1 MTGLQF
7 KNMSDK
13 HKLTHEEIEKRVLR
27 LSFLGS
33 CILSGSEVVM
43 ALILHSYTV
52 MMDGIFDSAEL
63 VMMGPFLVLVP
74 LLYKPVSER
83 HPYGFSQVES
93 FFLIIKYSILLML
106 MLLMIN
112 TNIHVI
118 MSGGNKVNPS
128 FIAFYEMV
136 LGAASVFMYI
146 ILAHISRKYES
157 PTVHAEL
164 YLWKTDIVGS
174 CGIAV
179 AFLAQFLL
187 GDTVLASFAP
197 YMDSAVAILM
207 SVLLLRE
214 PVSEIIRG
222 FKQMLLFSPPEEV
235 MERVHE
241 VVNKNLEGLPYS
253 ATFIDVIQTGRKTW
267 IEVYL
272 RENLDTSLID
282 VRHWTKMREYV
293 IEDLKDDFD
302 QIYVE
307 FIPDLSEE

>member
-1 MTGLQF
+1 MNTG
-7 KNMSDK
+7 K
-13 HKLTHEEIEKRVLR
+13 KLTKEEIEKKVLR
-27 LSFLGS
+27 LSFIGS
-33 CILSGSEVVM
+33 CLLSGSEIIM
-43 ALILHSYTV
+43 ALILRSYAV

-74 LLYKPVSER
+74 LLYKPVNER
-83 HPYGFSQVES
+83 HPYGYSQVES
-93 FFLIIKYSILLML
+93 FFLIIKYSVLLTL
-106 MLLMIN
+106 MLLLIN
-112 TNIHVI
+112 TNVHVI
-118 MSGGNKVNPS
+118 MSGGNRVNPS
-128 FIAFYEMV
+128 MIAVYEML
-136 LGAASVFMYI
+136 LGAASVFMYLM
-146 ILAHISRKYES
+146 LAHISRKYES

-174 CGIAV
+174 CSIAV
-179 AFLAQFLL
+179 AFLAQYVL
-187 GDTVLASFAP
+187 GDTVLAAFAP
-197 YMDSAVAILM
+197 YMDSAVAIVM

-214 PVSEIIRG
+214 PVSEIVRG
-222 FKQMLLFSPPEEV
+222 FKQMLLFSPPEDV
-235 MERVHE
+235 MRRVHE
-241 VVNKNLEGLPYS
+241 VVNKNLEGLPYR

-272 RENLDTSLID
+272 KENLDTSLID

>member
-1 MTGLQF
+1 MNTGKKF
-7 KNMSDK
+7 TK
-13 HKLTHEEIEKRVLR
+13 EEIEKKVLR
-27 LSFLGS
+27 LSFIGS
-33 CILSGSEVVM
+33 CLLSGSEIIM
-43 ALILHSYTV
+43 ALILRSYAV

-74 LLYKPVSER
+74 LLYKPVNER
-83 HPYGFSQVES
+83 HPYGYSQVES
-93 FFLIIKYSILLML
+93 FFLIIKYSVLLTL
-106 MLLMIN
+106 MLLLIN
-112 TNIHVI
+112 TNVHII
-118 MSGGNKVNPS
+118 MSGGNRVNPS
-128 FIAFYEMV
+128 MIAVYEML
-136 LGAASVFMYI
+136 LGAASVFMYLM
-146 ILAHISRKYES
+146 LAHISRKYES

-179 AFLAQFLL
+179 AFLAQYVL
-187 GDTVLASFAP
+187 GDTVLAAFAP
-197 YMDSAVAILM
+197 YMDSAVAIVM

-214 PVSEIIRG
+214 PISEIVRG
-222 FKQMLLFSPPEEV
+222 FKQMLLFSPPEDV
-235 MERVHE
+235 MRRVHE
-241 VVNKNLEGLPYS
+241 VVNKNLEGLPYR

-272 RENLDTSLID
+272 KENLDTSLID

>member
-1 MTGLQF
+1 MNTG
-7 KNMSDK
+7 K
-13 HKLTHEEIEKRVLR
+13 KLTKEEIEKKVLR
-27 LSFLGS
+27 LYFMGS
-33 CILSGSEVVM
+33 CLLSGSEMIM
-43 ALILHSYTV
+43 AFILRSYAV

-74 LLYKPVSER
+74 LLYKPVNER
-83 HPYGFSQVES
+83 HPYGYSQVES
-93 FFLIIKYSILLML
+93 FFLIIKYSVLLTL
-106 MLLMIN
+106 MLLLIN
-112 TNIHVI
+112 TNVHVI
-118 MSGGNKVNPS
+118 MSGGNRVNPS
-128 FIAFYEMV
+128 MIAVYEML
-136 LGAASVFMYI
+136 LGAASVFMYFM
-146 ILAHISRKYES
+146 LAHISRKYES

-179 AFLAQFLL
+179 AFLAQYVL
-187 GDTVLASFAP
+187 GDTVLAAFAP
-197 YMDSAVAILM
+197 YMDSAVAIVM

-214 PVSEIIRG
+214 PVSEIVRG
-222 FKQMLLFSPPEEV
+222 FKQMLLFSPPEDV
-235 MERVHE
+235 MRRVHE
-241 VVNKNLEGLPYS
+241 VVNKNLEGLPYR

-272 RENLDTSLID
+272 KENLDTSLID

>member
-1 MTGLQF
+1 MNTGKKF
-7 KNMSDK
+7 TK
-13 HKLTHEEIEKRVLR
+13 EEIEEKVLR
-27 LSFLGS
+27 LSFIGS
-33 CILSGSEVVM
+33 CLLSGSEIIM
-43 ALILHSYTV
+43 ALILRSYAV

-74 LLYKPVSER
+74 LLYKPVNER
-83 HPYGFSQVES
+83 HPYGYSQVES
-93 FFLIIKYSILLML
+93 FFLIIKYSVLLTL
-106 MLLMIN
+106 MLLLIN
-112 TNIHVI
+112 TNVHVI
-118 MSGGNKVNPS
+118 MSGGNRVNPS
-128 FIAFYEMV
+128 MIAVYEML
-136 LGAASVFMYI
+136 LGAASVFMYFM
-146 ILAHISRKYES
+146 LAHISRKYES

-179 AFLAQFLL
+179 AFLAQYVL
-187 GDTVLASFAP
+187 GDTVLAAFAP
-197 YMDSAVAILM
+197 YMDSAVAIVM

-214 PVSEIIRG
+214 PVSEIVRG
-222 FKQMLLFSPPEEV
+222 FKQMLLFSPPEDV
-235 MERVHE
+235 MRRVHE
-241 VVNKNLEGLPYS
+241 VVNKNLEGLPYR

-272 RENLDTSLID
+272 KENLDTSLID

>member
-1 MTGLQF
+1 MNTG
-7 KNMSDK
+7 K
-13 HKLTHEEIEKRVLR
+13 KLTKEEIEKKVLR
-27 LSFLGS
+27 LSFIGS
-33 CILSGSEVVM
+33 CLLSGSEIIM
-43 ALILHSYTV
+43 AFILRSYAV

-74 LLYKPVSER
+74 LLYKPVNER
-83 HPYGFSQVES
+83 HPYGYSQVES
-93 FFLIIKYSILLML
+93 FFLIIKYSVLLTL
-106 MLLMIN
+106 MLLLIN
-112 TNIHVI
+112 TNVHVI
-118 MSGGNKVNPS
+118 MSGGNRVNPS
-128 FIAFYEMV
+128 MIAVYEML
-136 LGAASVFMYI
+136 LGAASVFMYFM
-146 ILAHISRKYES
+146 LAHISRKYES

-179 AFLAQFLL
+179 AFLAQYVL
-187 GDTVLASFAP
+187 GDTVLAAFAP
-197 YMDSAVAILM
+197 YMDSAVAIVM

-214 PVSEIIRG
+214 PVSEIVQG
-222 FKQMLLFSPPEEV
+222 FKQMLLFSPPEDV
-235 MERVHE
+235 MRRVHE
-241 VVNKNLEGLPYS
+241 VVNKNLEGLPYR

-272 RENLDTSLID
+272 KENLDTSLID

>member
-1 MTGLQF
+1 MNTG
-7 KNMSDK
+7 K
-13 HKLTHEEIEKRVLR
+13 KLTKEEIEKKVLR
-27 LSFLGS
+27 LSFIGS
-33 CILSGSEVVM
+33 CLLSGSEIIM
-43 ALILHSYTV
+43 ALILRSYAV

-74 LLYKPVSER
+74 LLYKPVNER
-83 HPYGFSQVES
+83 HPYGYSQVES
-93 FFLIIKYSILLML
+93 FFLIIKYSVLLTL
-106 MLLMIN
+106 MLLLIN
-112 TNIHVI
+112 TNVHVI
-118 MSGGNKVNPS
+118 MSGGNRVNPS
-128 FIAFYEMV
+128 MIAVYEML
-136 LGAASVFMYI
+136 LGAASVFMYFM
-146 ILAHISRKYES
+146 LAHISRKYES

-179 AFLAQFLL
+179 AFLAQYVL
-187 GDTVLASFAP
+187 GDTVLAAFAP
-197 YMDSAVAILM
+197 YMDSTVAIVM

-214 PVSEIIRG
+214 PVSEIVRG
-222 FKQMLLFSPPEEV
+222 FKQMLLFSPPEDV
-235 MERVHE
+235 MRRVHE
-241 VVNKNLEGLPYS
+241 VVNKNLEGLPYR

-272 RENLDTSLID
+272 KENLDTSLID

>member
-1 MTGLQF
+1 MNTGKKF
-7 KNMSDK
+7 TK
-13 HKLTHEEIEKRVLR
+13 EEIEKKVLR
-27 LSFLGS
+27 LSFIGS
-33 CILSGSEVVM
+33 CLLSGSEIIM
-43 ALILHSYTV
+43 ALILRSYAV

-63 VMMGPFLVLVP
+63 DMMGPFLVLVP
-74 LLYKPVSER
+74 LLYKPVNER
-83 HPYGFSQVES
+83 HPYGYSQVES
-93 FFLIIKYSILLML
+93 FFLIIKYSVLLTL
-106 MLLMIN
+106 MLLLIN
-112 TNIHVI
+112 TNVHVI
-118 MSGGNKVNPS
+118 MSGGNRVNPS
-128 FIAFYEMV
+128 MIAVYEML
-136 LGAASVFMYI
+136 LGAASVFMYFM
-146 ILAHISRKYES
+146 LAHISRKYES

-179 AFLAQFLL
+179 AFLAQYVL
-187 GDTVLASFAP
+187 GDTVLAAFAP
-197 YMDSAVAILM
+197 YMDSAVAIVM

-214 PVSEIIRG
+214 PVSEIVRG
-222 FKQMLLFSPPEEV
+222 FKQMLLFSPPEDV
-235 MERVHE
+235 MRRVHE
-241 VVNKNLEGLPYS
+241 VVNKNLEGLPYR

-272 RENLDTSLID
+272 KENLDTSLID

>member
-1 MTGLQF
+1 MNTGKKF
-7 KNMSDK
+7 TK
-13 HKLTHEEIEKRVLR
+13 EEIEKKVLR
-27 LSFLGS
+27 LSFIGS
-33 CILSGSEVVM
+33 CLLSGSEIIM
-43 ALILHSYTV
+43 ALILRSYAV

-74 LLYKPVSER
+74 LLYKPVNER
-83 HPYGFSQVES
+83 HPYGYSQVES
-93 FFLIIKYSILLML
+93 FFLIIKYSVLLTL
-106 MLLMIN
+106 MLLLIN
-112 TNIHVI
+112 TNVHVI
-118 MSGGNKVNPS
+118 MSGGNRVNPS
-128 FIAFYEMV
+128 MIAVYEML
-136 LGAASVFMYI
+136 LGAASVFMYFM
-146 ILAHISRKYES
+146 LAHISRKYES

-179 AFLAQFLL
+179 AFL
-187 GDTVLASFAP
+187 
-197 YMDSAVAILM
+197 MDSAVAIVM

-214 PVSEIIRG
+214 PVSEIVRG
-222 FKQMLLFSPPEEV
+222 FKQMLLFSPPEDV
-235 MERVHE
+235 MRRVHE
-241 VVNKNLEGLPYS
+241 VVNKNLEGLPYR

-272 RENLDTSLID
+272 KENLDTSLID

>member
-1 MTGLQF
+1 MNTGKKF
-7 KNMSDK
+7 TK
-13 HKLTHEEIEKRVLR
+13 EEIETKVLR
-27 LSFLGS
+27 LSFIGS
-33 CILSGSEVVM
+33 CLLSGSEIIM
-43 ALILHSYTV
+43 ALILRSYAV

-74 LLYKPVSER
+74 LLYKPVNER
-83 HPYGFSQVES
+83 HPYGYSQVES
-93 FFLIIKYSILLML
+93 FFLIIKYSVLLTL
-106 MLLMIN
+106 MLLLIN
-112 TNIHVI
+112 TNVHVI
-118 MSGGNKVNPS
+118 MSGGNRVNPS
-128 FIAFYEMV
+128 MIAVYEML
-136 LGAASVFMYI
+136 LGAASVFMYFM
-146 ILAHISRKYES
+146 LAHISRKYES

-179 AFLAQFLL
+179 AFLAQHVL
-187 GDTVLASFAP
+187 GDTVLAAFAP
-197 YMDSAVAILM
+197 YMDSAVAIVM

-214 PVSEIIRG
+214 PISEIVRG
-222 FKQMLLFSPPEEV
+222 FKQMLLFSPPEDV
-235 MERVHE
+235 MRRVHE
-241 VVNKNLEGLPYS
+241 VVNKNLEGLPYR

-272 RENLDTSLID
+272 KENLDTSLID

>member
-1 MTGLQF
+1 MNTGKKF
-7 KNMSDK
+7 TK
-13 HKLTHEEIEKRVLR
+13 EEIETKVLR
-27 LSFLGS
+27 LSFIGS
-33 CILSGSEVVM
+33 CLLSGSEIIM
-43 ALILHSYTV
+43 ALILRSYAV

-74 LLYKPVSER
+74 LLYKPVNER
-83 HPYGFSQVES
+83 HPYGYSQVES
-93 FFLIIKYSILLML
+93 FFLIIKYSVLLTL
-106 MLLMIN
+106 MLLLIN
-112 TNIHVI
+112 TNVHVI
-118 MSGGNKVNPS
+118 MSGGNRVNPS
-128 FIAFYEMV
+128 MIAVYEML
-136 LGAASVFMYI
+136 LGAASVFKYFM
-146 ILAHISRKYES
+146 LAHISRKYES

-179 AFLAQFLL
+179 AFLAQHVL
-187 GDTVLASFAP
+187 GDTVLAAFAP
-197 YMDSAVAILM
+197 YMDSAVAIVM

-214 PVSEIIRG
+214 PVSEIVRG
-222 FKQMLLFSPPEEV
+222 FKQMLLFSPPEDV
-235 MERVHE
+235 MRRVHE
-241 VVNKNLEGLPYS
+241 VVNKNLEGLPYR

-272 RENLDTSLID
+272 KENLDTSLID

>member
-1 MTGLQF
+1 MNTGKKF
-7 KNMSDK
+7 TK
-13 HKLTHEEIEKRVLR
+13 EEIEKKVLR
-27 LSFLGS
+27 LSFIGS
-33 CILSGSEVVM
+33 CLLSGSEIIM
-43 ALILHSYTV
+43 ALILRSYAV

-74 LLYKPVSER
+74 LLYKPVNER
-83 HPYGFSQVES
+83 HPYGYSQVES
-93 FFLIIKYSILLML
+93 FFLIIKYSVLLTL
-106 MLLMIN
+106 MLLLIN
-112 TNIHVI
+112 TNVHVI
-118 MSGGNKVNPS
+118 MSGGNRVNPS
-128 FIAFYEMV
+128 MIAVYEML
-136 LGAASVFMYI
+136 LGAASVFMYFM
-146 ILAHISRKYES
+146 LAHISRKYES

-179 AFLAQFLL
+179 AFLAQHVL
-187 GDTVLASFAP
+187 GDTVLAAFAP
-197 YMDSAVAILM
+197 YMDSAVAIVM

-214 PVSEIIRG
+214 PISEIVRG
-222 FKQMLLFSPPEEV
+222 FKQMLLFSPPEDV
-235 MERVHE
+235 MRRVHE
-241 VVNKNLEGLPYS
+241 VVNKNLEGLPYR

-272 RENLDTSLID
+272 KENLDTSLID

>member
-1 MTGLQF
+1 MNTGKKF
-7 KNMSDK
+7 TK
-13 HKLTHEEIEKRVLR
+13 EEIEKKVLR
-27 LSFLGS
+27 LSFIGS
-33 CILSGSEVVM
+33 CLLSGSEIIM
-43 ALILHSYTV
+43 ALILRSYAV

-74 LLYKPVSER
+74 LLYKPVNER
-83 HPYGFSQVES
+83 HPYGYSQVES
-93 FFLIIKYSILLML
+93 FFLIIKYSVLLTL
-106 MLLMIN
+106 MLLLIN
-112 TNIHVI
+112 TNVHVI
-118 MSGGNKVNPS
+118 MSGGNRVNPS
-128 FIAFYEMV
+128 MIAVYEML
-136 LGAASVFMYI
+136 LGAASVFMYFM
-146 ILAHISRKYES
+146 LAHISRKYES

-174 CGIAV
+174 CSIAV
-179 AFLAQFLL
+179 AFLAQYVL
-187 GDTVLASFAP
+187 GDTVLAAFAP
-197 YMDSAVAILM
+197 YMDSAVAIVM

-214 PVSEIIRG
+214 PVSEIVRG
-222 FKQMLLFSPPEEV
+222 FKQMLLFSPPEGV
-235 MERVHE
+235 MRRVHE
-241 VVNKNLEGLPYS
+241 VVNKNLEGLPYR

-272 RENLDTSLID
+272 KENLDTSLID

>member
-1 MTGLQF
+1 MNTG
-7 KNMSDK
+7 K
-13 HKLTHEEIEKRVLR
+13 KLTKEEIEKKVLR
-27 LSFLGS
+27 LSFIGS
-33 CILSGSEVVM
+33 CLLSGSEIIM
-43 ALILHSYTV
+43 ALILRSYAV

-74 LLYKPVSER
+74 LLYKPVNER
-83 HPYGFSQVES
+83 HPYGYSQVES
-93 FFLIIKYSILLML
+93 FFLIIKYSVLLTL
-106 MLLMIN
+106 MLLLIN
-112 TNIHVI
+112 TNVHVI
-118 MSGGNKVNPS
+118 MSGGNRVNPS
-128 FIAFYEMV
+128 MIAVYEML
-136 LGAASVFMYI
+136 LGAASVFMYFM
-146 ILAHISRKYES
+146 LAHISRKYES

-179 AFLAQFLL
+179 AFLAQYVL
-187 GDTVLASFAP
+187 GDTVLAAFAP
-197 YMDSAVAILM
+197 YMDSVVAIVM

-214 PVSEIIRG
+214 PVSEIVRG
-222 FKQMLLFSPPEEV
+222 FKQMLLFSPPEDV
-235 MERVHE
+235 MRRVHE
-241 VVNKNLEGLPYS
+241 VVNKNLEGLPYR

-272 RENLDTSLID
+272 KENLDTSLID

>member
-1 MTGLQF
+1 MNTGKKF
-7 KNMSDK
+7 TK
-13 HKLTHEEIEKRVLR
+13 EEIEKKVLR
-27 LSFLGS
+27 LSFIGS
-33 CILSGSEVVM
+33 CLLSGSEIIM
-43 ALILHSYTV
+43 ALILRSYAV

-63 VMMGPFLVLVP
+63 VMMGSFLVLVP
-74 LLYKPVSER
+74 LLYKPVNER
-83 HPYGFSQVES
+83 HPYGYSQVES
-93 FFLIIKYSILLML
+93 FFLIIKYSVLLTL
-106 MLLMIN
+106 MLLLIN
-112 TNIHVI
+112 TNVHVI
-118 MSGGNKVNPS
+118 MSGGNRVNPS
-128 FIAFYEMV
+128 MIAVYEML
-136 LGAASVFMYI
+136 LGAASVFMYLM
-146 ILAHISRKYES
+146 LAHISRKYES

-179 AFLAQFLL
+179 AFLAQYVL
-187 GDTVLASFAP
+187 GDTVLAAFAP
-197 YMDSAVAILM
+197 YMDSAVAIVM

-214 PVSEIIRG
+214 PVSEIVRG
-222 FKQMLLFSPPEEV
+222 FKQMLLFSPPEDV
-235 MERVHE
+235 MRRVHE
-241 VVNKNLEGLPYS
+241 VVNKNLEGLPYR

-272 RENLDTSLID
+272 KENLDTSLID

>member
-1 MTGLQF
+1 MNSG
-7 KNMSDK
+7 K
-13 HKLTHEEIEKRVLR
+13 KLTKEEIEKKVLR
-27 LSFLGS
+27 LSFIGS
-33 CILSGSEVVM
+33 CLLSGSEIIM
-43 ALILHSYTV
+43 ALILRSYAV

-74 LLYKPVSER
+74 LLYKPVNER
-83 HPYGFSQVES
+83 HPYGYSQVES
-93 FFLIIKYSILLML
+93 FFLIIKYSVLLTL
-106 MLLMIN
+106 MLLLIN
-112 TNIHVI
+112 TNVHVI
-118 MSGGNKVNPS
+118 MSGGNRVNPS
-128 FIAFYEMV
+128 MIAVYEML
-136 LGAASVFMYI
+136 LGAASVFMYFM
-146 ILAHISRKYES
+146 LAHISRKYES

-179 AFLAQFLL
+179 AFLAQYVL
-187 GDTVLASFAP
+187 GDTVLAAFAP
-197 YMDSAVAILM
+197 YMDSAVAIVM

-214 PVSEIIRG
+214 PVSEIVRG
-222 FKQMLLFSPPEEV
+222 FKQMLLFSPPEDV
-235 MERVHE
+235 MRRVHE
-241 VVNKNLEGLPYS
+241 VVNKNLEGLPYR

-272 RENLDTSLID
+272 KENLDTSLID

-293 IEDLKDDFD
+293 IEDLRDDFD

>member
-1 MTGLQF
+1 MNTGKKF
-7 KNMSDK
+7 TK
-13 HKLTHEEIEKRVLR
+13 EEIEKKVLR
-27 LSFLGS
+27 LSFIGS
-33 CILSGSEVVM
+33 CLLSGSEIIM
-43 ALILHSYTV
+43 ALILRSYAV

-74 LLYKPVSER
+74 LLYKPVNER
-83 HPYGFSQVES
+83 HPYGYSQVES
-93 FFLIIKYSILLML
+93 FFLIIKYSVLLTL
-106 MLLMIN
+106 MLLLIN
-112 TNIHVI
+112 TNVHVI
-118 MSGGNKVNPS
+118 MSGGNRVNPS
-128 FIAFYEMV
+128 MIAVYEML
-136 LGAASVFMYI
+136 LGAASVFMYFM
-146 ILAHISRKYES
+146 LAHISRKYES

-174 CGIAV
+174 CSIAV
-179 AFLAQFLL
+179 AFLAQYVL
-187 GDTVLASFAP
+187 GDTVLAAFAP
-197 YMDSAVAILM
+197 YMDSTVAIVM

-214 PVSEIIRG
+214 PISEIVRG
-222 FKQMLLFSPPEEV
+222 FKQMLLFSPPEDV
-235 MERVHE
+235 MRRVHE
-241 VVNKNLEGLPYS
+241 VVNKNLEGLPYR

-272 RENLDTSLID
+272 KENLDTSLID

>member
-1 MTGLQF
+1 MNTGKKF
-7 KNMSDK
+7 TK
-13 HKLTHEEIEKRVLR
+13 EEIEKKVLR
-27 LSFLGS
+27 LSFIGS
-33 CILSGSEVVM
+33 CLLSGSEIIM
-43 ALILHSYTV
+43 ALILRSYAV

-74 LLYKPVSER
+74 LLYKPVNER
-83 HPYGFSQVES
+83 HPYGYSQVES
-93 FFLIIKYSILLML
+93 FFLIIKYSVLLTL
-106 MLLMIN
+106 MLLLIN
-112 TNIHVI
+112 TNVHVI
-118 MSGGNKVNPS
+118 MSGGNRVNPS
-128 FIAFYEMV
+128 MIAVYEML
-136 LGAASVFMYI
+136 LGAASVFMYLM
-146 ILAHISRKYES
+146 LAHISRKYES

-179 AFLAQFLL
+179 AFLAQHVL
-187 GDTVLASFAP
+187 GDTVLAAFAP
-197 YMDSAVAILM
+197 YMDSAVAIVM

-214 PVSEIIRG
+214 PVSEIVRG
-222 FKQMLLFSPPEEV
+222 FKQMLLFSPPEDV
-235 MERVHE
+235 MRRVHE
-241 VVNKNLEGLPYS
+241 VVNKNLEGLPYR

-272 RENLDTSLID
+272 KENLDTSLID

>member
-1 MTGLQF
+1 MNTGKKF
-7 KNMSDK
+7 TK
-13 HKLTHEEIEKRVLR
+13 EEIEKKVLR
-27 LSFLGS
+27 LSFIGS
-33 CILSGSEVVM
+33 CLLSGSEIIM
-43 ALILHSYTV
+43 ALVLRSYAV
-52 MMDGIFDSAEL
+52 MLDGIFDSAEL

-74 LLYKPVSER
+74 LLYKPVNER
-83 HPYGFSQVES
+83 HPYGYSQVES
-93 FFLIIKYSILLML
+93 FFLIIKYSVLLTL
-106 MLLMIN
+106 MLLLIN
-112 TNIHVI
+112 TNVHVI
-118 MSGGNKVNPS
+118 MSGGNRVNPS
-128 FIAFYEMV
+128 MIAVYEML
-136 LGAASVFMYI
+136 LGAASVFMYSM
-146 ILAHISRKYES
+146 LAHISRKYES

-179 AFLAQFLL
+179 AFLAQYVLE
-187 GDTVLASFAP
+187 DTVLAAFAP
-197 YMDSAVAILM
+197 YMDSAVAIVM

-214 PVSEIIRG
+214 PVSEIVRG
-222 FKQMLLFSPPEEV
+222 FKQMLLFSPPEDV
-235 MERVHE
+235 MRRVHE
-241 VVNKNLEGLPYS
+241 VVNENLEGLPYR

-272 RENLDTSLID
+272 KENLDTSLID

>member
-1 MTGLQF
+1 MNTGKKF
-7 KNMSDK
+7 TK
-13 HKLTHEEIEKRVLR
+13 EEIEKKVLR
-27 LSFLGS
+27 LSFIGS
-33 CILSGSEVVM
+33 CLLSGSEIIM
-43 ALILHSYTV
+43 ALILRSYAV

-74 LLYKPVSER
+74 LLYKPVNER
-83 HPYGFSQVES
+83 HPYGYSQVES
-93 FFLIIKYSILLML
+93 FFLIIKYSVLLTL
-106 MLLMIN
+106 MLLLIN
-112 TNIHVI
+112 TNVHII
-118 MSGGNKVNPS
+118 MSGGNRVNPS
-128 FIAFYEMV
+128 MIAVYEML
-136 LGAASVFMYI
+136 LGAASVFMYLM
-146 ILAHISRKYES
+146 LAHISRKYES

-174 CGIAV
+174 CSIAV
-179 AFLAQFLL
+179 AFLAQYVL
-187 GDTVLASFAP
+187 GDTVLAAFAP
-197 YMDSAVAILM
+197 YMDSAVAIVM

-214 PVSEIIRG
+214 PVSEIVRG
-222 FKQMLLFSPPEEV
+222 FKQMLLFSPPEDV
-235 MERVHE
+235 MRRVHE
-241 VVNKNLEGLPYS
+241 VVNKNLEGLPYR

-272 RENLDTSLID
+272 KENLDTSLID

>member
-1 MTGLQF
+1 MNTG
-7 KNMSDK
+7 K
-13 HKLTHEEIEKRVLR
+13 KLTKEEIEKKVLR
-27 LSFLGS
+27 LSFIGS
-33 CILSGSEVVM
+33 CLLSGSEIIM
-43 ALILHSYTV
+43 AFILHSYAV

-74 LLYKPVSER
+74 LLYKPVNER
-83 HPYGFSQVES
+83 HPYGYSQVES
-93 FFLIIKYSILLML
+93 FFLIIKYSVLLTL
-106 MLLMIN
+106 MLLLIN
-112 TNIHVI
+112 TNVHVI
-118 MSGGNKVNPS
+118 MSGGNRVNPS
-128 FIAFYEMV
+128 MIAVYEML
-136 LGAASVFMYI
+136 LGAASVFMYFM
-146 ILAHISRKYES
+146 LAHISRKYES

-179 AFLAQFLL
+179 AFLAQYVL
-187 GDTVLASFAP
+187 GDTVLAAFAP
-197 YMDSAVAILM
+197 YMDSAVAIVM

-214 PVSEIIRG
+214 PVSEIVRG
-222 FKQMLLFSPPEEV
+222 FKQMLLFSPPEDV
-235 MERVHE
+235 MRRVHE
-241 VVNKNLEGLPYS
+241 VVNKNLEGLPYR

-272 RENLDTSLID
+272 KENLDTSLID

>member
-1 MTGLQF
+1 MNN
-7 KNMSDK
+7 KK
-13 HKLTHEEIEKRVLR
+13 KLSKEEIEKRVLK
-27 LSFLGS
+27 LSFIGS
-33 CILSGSEVVM
+33 CLLSGSEVVM
-43 ALILHSYTV
+43 AFILRSYAV

-74 LLYKPVSER
+74 LLYKPVNER
-83 HPYGFSQVES
+83 HPYGYSQVES
-93 FFLIIKYSILLML
+93 FFLIIKYSVLLTL

-118 MSGGNKVNPS
+118 MSGGNVVRPNL
-128 FIAFYEMV
+128 IAVYELL
-136 LGAASVFMYI
+136 LGIASVCMYI
-146 ILAHISRKYES
+146 LLAHISRKYES

-174 CGIAV
+174 CGIAI
-179 AFLAQFLL
+179 AFFAQYAL
-187 GDTVLASFAP
+187 GETVLAAFAP
-197 YMDSAVAILM
+197 YMDSVVAIVM

-214 PVSEIIRG
+214 PVQEIIRG
-222 FKQMLLFSPPEEV
+222 FKQMMLFSPPEDV
-235 MERVHE
+235 MKRVHE
-241 VVNKNLEGLPYS
+241 VVNKNLEGLPYR
-253 ATFIDVIQTGRKTW
+253 ATFVDVIQTGRKTW

-272 RENLDTSLID
+272 KENLDTSLID

>member
-1 MTGLQF
+1 MNTGKKF
-7 KNMSDK
+7 TK
-13 HKLTHEEIEKRVLR
+13 EEIEKKVLR
-27 LSFLGS
+27 LSFIGS
-33 CILSGSEVVM
+33 CLLSGSEMIM
-43 ALILHSYTV
+43 ALILRSYAV

-74 LLYKPVSER
+74 LLYKPVNER
-83 HPYGFSQVES
+83 HPYGYSQVES
-93 FFLIIKYSILLML
+93 FFLIIKYSVLLTL
-106 MLLMIN
+106 MLLLIN
-112 TNIHVI
+112 TNVHVI
-118 MSGGNKVNPS
+118 MSGGNRVNPS
-128 FIAFYEMV
+128 MIAVYEML
-136 LGAASVFMYI
+136 LGAASVFMYLM
-146 ILAHISRKYES
+146 LAHISRKYES

-179 AFLAQFLL
+179 AFLAQHVL
-187 GDTVLASFAP
+187 GDTVLAAFAP
-197 YMDSAVAILM
+197 YMDSAVAIVM

-214 PVSEIIRG
+214 PVSEIVRG
-222 FKQMLLFSPPEEV
+222 FKQMLLFSPPEDV
-235 MERVHE
+235 MRRVHE
-241 VVNKNLEGLPYS
+241 VVNKNLEGLPYR

-272 RENLDTSLID
+272 KENLDTSLID

>member
-1 MTGLQF
+1 MNTG
-7 KNMSDK
+7 K
-13 HKLTHEEIEKRVLR
+13 KLTKEEIEKKVLR
-27 LSFLGS
+27 LSFIGS
-33 CILSGSEVVM
+33 CLLSGSEIIM
-43 ALILHSYTV
+43 AFILRSYAV

-74 LLYKPVSER
+74 LLYKPVNER
-83 HPYGFSQVES
+83 HPYGYSQVES
-93 FFLIIKYSILLML
+93 FFLIIKYSVLLTL
-106 MLLMIN
+106 MLLLIN
-112 TNIHVI
+112 TNVHVI
-118 MSGGNKVNPS
+118 MSGGNRVNPS
-128 FIAFYEMV
+128 MIAVYEML
-136 LGAASVFMYI
+136 LGAASVFMYFM
-146 ILAHISRKYES
+146 LAHISCKYES

-179 AFLAQFLL
+179 AFLAQYVL
-187 GDTVLASFAP
+187 GDTVLAAFAP
-197 YMDSAVAILM
+197 YMDSAVAIVM

-214 PVSEIIRG
+214 PVSEIVRG
-222 FKQMLLFSPPEEV
+222 FKQMLLFSPPEDV
-235 MERVHE
+235 MRRVHE
-241 VVNKNLEGLPYS
+241 VVNKNLEGLPYR

-272 RENLDTSLID
+272 KENLDTSLID

>member
-1 MTGLQF
+1 MNTGKKF
-7 KNMSDK
+7 TK
-13 HKLTHEEIEKRVLR
+13 EEIEKKVLR
-27 LSFLGS
+27 LSFIGS
-33 CILSGSEVVM
+33 CLLSGSEIIM
-43 ALILHSYTV
+43 ALILRSYAV

-74 LLYKPVSER
+74 LLYKPVNER
-83 HPYGFSQVES
+83 HPYGYSQVES
-93 FFLIIKYSILLML
+93 FFLIIKYSVLLTL
-106 MLLMIN
+106 MLLLIN
-112 TNIHVI
+112 TNVHVI
-118 MSGGNKVNPS
+118 MSGGNRVNPS
-128 FIAFYEMV
+128 MIAVYEML
-136 LGAASVFMYI
+136 LGAASVFMYFM
-146 ILAHISRKYES
+146 LAHISRKYES

-179 AFLAQFLL
+179 AFLAQHVL
-187 GDTVLASFAP
+187 GDTVLAAFSP
-197 YMDSAVAILM
+197 YMDSAVAIVM

-214 PVSEIIRG
+214 PISEIVRG
-222 FKQMLLFSPPEEV
+222 FKQMLLFSPPEDV
-235 MERVHE
+235 MRRVHE
-241 VVNKNLEGLPYS
+241 VVNKNLEGLPYR

-272 RENLDTSLID
+272 KENLDTSLID

>member
-1 MTGLQF
+1 MNTGKKF
-7 KNMSDK
+7 TK
-13 HKLTHEEIEKRVLR
+13 EEIEKKVLR
-27 LSFLGS
+27 LSFIGS
-33 CILSGSEVVM
+33 CLLSGSEIIM
-43 ALILHSYTV
+43 ALILRSYAV

-74 LLYKPVSER
+74 LLYKPVNER
-83 HPYGFSQVES
+83 HPYGYSQVES
-93 FFLIIKYSILLML
+93 FFLIIKYSVLLTL
-106 MLLMIN
+106 MLLLIN
-112 TNIHVI
+112 TNVHVI
-118 MSGGNKVNPS
+118 MSGGNRVNPS
-128 FIAFYEMV
+128 MIAVYEML
-136 LGAASVFMYI
+136 LGAASVFMYLM
-146 ILAHISRKYES
+146 LAHISRKYES

-179 AFLAQFLL
+179 AFLAQYVL
-187 GDTVLASFAP
+187 GDTVLAAFAP
-197 YMDSAVAILM
+197 YMDSAVAIVM

-214 PVSEIIRG
+214 PVSEIVRG
-222 FKQMLLFSPPEEV
+222 FKQMLLFSPPEDV
-235 MERVHE
+235 MRRVHE
-241 VVNKNLEGLPYS
+241 VVNKNLEGLPCR

-272 RENLDTSLID
+272 KENLDTSLID

>member
-1 MTGLQF
+1 MNTGKKF
-7 KNMSDK
+7 TK
-13 HKLTHEEIEKRVLR
+13 EEIEKKVLR
-27 LSFLGS
+27 LSFIGS
-33 CILSGSEVVM
+33 CLLSGSEIIM
-43 ALILHSYTV
+43 ALILRSYAV

-74 LLYKPVSER
+74 LLYKPVNER
-83 HPYGFSQVES
+83 HPYGYSQVES
-93 FFLIIKYSILLML
+93 FFLIIKYSVLLTL
-106 MLLMIN
+106 MLLLIN
-112 TNIHVI
+112 TNVHVI
-118 MSGGNKVNPS
+118 MSGGNRVNPS
-128 FIAFYEMV
+128 MIAVYEML
-136 LGAASVFMYI
+136 LGAASVFMYFM
-146 ILAHISRKYES
+146 LAHISRKYES

-174 CGIAV
+174 CSIAV
-179 AFLAQFLL
+179 AFLAQYVL
-187 GDTVLASFAP
+187 GDTVLAAFAP
-197 YMDSAVAILM
+197 YMDSAVAIVM

-214 PVSEIIRG
+214 PISEIVRG
-222 FKQMLLFSPPEEV
+222 FKQMLLFSPPEDV
-235 MERVHE
+235 MRRVHE
-241 VVNKNLEGLPYS
+241 VVNKNLEGLPYR

-272 RENLDTSLID
+272 KENLDTSLID

>member
-1 MTGLQF
+1 MNTGKKF
-7 KNMSDK
+7 TK
-13 HKLTHEEIEKRVLR
+13 EEIETKVLR
-27 LSFLGS
+27 LSFIGS
-33 CILSGSEVVM
+33 CLLSGSEIIM
-43 ALILHSYTV
+43 ALILRSYAV

-74 LLYKPVSER
+74 LLYKPVNER
-83 HPYGFSQVES
+83 HPYGYSQVES
-93 FFLIIKYSILLML
+93 FFLIIKYSVLLTL
-106 MLLMIN
+106 MLLLIN
-112 TNIHVI
+112 TNVHVI
-118 MSGGNKVNPS
+118 MSGGNRVNPS
-128 FIAFYEMV
+128 MIAVYEML
-136 LGAASVFMYI
+136 LGAASVFMYLM
-146 ILAHISRKYES
+146 LAHISRKYES

-179 AFLAQFLL
+179 AFLAQHVL
-187 GDTVLASFAP
+187 GDTVLAAFAP
-197 YMDSAVAILM
+197 YMDSAVAIVM

-214 PVSEIIRG
+214 PISEIVRG
-222 FKQMLLFSPPEEV
+222 FKQMLLFSPPEDV
-235 MERVHE
+235 MRRVHE
-241 VVNKNLEGLPYS
+241 VVNKNLEGLPYR

-272 RENLDTSLID
+272 KENLDTSLID

>member
-1 MTGLQF
+1 MNTG
-7 KNMSDK
+7 K
-13 HKLTHEEIEKRVLR
+13 KLTKEEIEKKVLR
-27 LSFLGS
+27 LSFIGS
-33 CILSGSEVVM
+33 CLLSGSEIIM
-43 ALILHSYTV
+43 AFILRSYAL

-63 VMMGPFLVLVP
+63 LMMGPFLVLVP
-74 LLYKPVSER
+74 LLYKPVNER
-83 HPYGFSQVES
+83 HPYGYSQVES
-93 FFLIIKYSILLML
+93 FFLIIKYSVLLTL
-106 MLLMIN
+106 MLLLIN
-112 TNIHVI
+112 TNVHVI
-118 MSGGNKVNPS
+118 MSGGNRVNPS
-128 FIAFYEMV
+128 MIAVYEML
-136 LGAASVFMYI
+136 LGAASVFMYFM
-146 ILAHISRKYES
+146 LAHISRKYES

-179 AFLAQFLL
+179 AFLAQYVL
-187 GDTVLASFAP
+187 GDTVLAAFAP
-197 YMDSAVAILM
+197 YMDSAVAIVM

-214 PVSEIIRG
+214 PVSEIVRG
-222 FKQMLLFSPPEEV
+222 FKQMLLFSPPEDV
-235 MERVHE
+235 MRRVHE
-241 VVNKNLEGLPYS
+241 VVNKNLEGLPYR

-272 RENLDTSLID
+272 KENLDTSLID

>member
-1 MTGLQF
+1 MNTG
-7 KNMSDK
+7 K
-13 HKLTHEEIEKRVLR
+13 KLTKEEIEKKVLR
-27 LSFLGS
+27 LSFIGS
-33 CILSGSEVVM
+33 CLLSGSEIIM
-43 ALILHSYTV
+43 AFILRSYAV

-83 HPYGFSQVES
+83 HPYGYSQVES
-93 FFLIIKYSILLML
+93 FFLIIKYSVLLTL
-106 MLLMIN
+106 MLLLIN
-112 TNIHVI
+112 TNVHVI
-118 MSGGNKVNPS
+118 MSGGNRVNPS
-128 FIAFYEMV
+128 MIAVYEML
-136 LGAASVFMYI
+136 LGAASVFMYFM
-146 ILAHISRKYES
+146 LAHISRKYES

-179 AFLAQFLL
+179 AFLAQYVL
-187 GDTVLASFAP
+187 GDTVLAAFAP
-197 YMDSAVAILM
+197 YMDSAVAIVM

-214 PVSEIIRG
+214 PVSEIVRG
-222 FKQMLLFSPPEEV
+222 FKQMLLFSPPEDV
-235 MERVHE
+235 MRRVHE
-241 VVNKNLEGLPYS
+241 VVNKNLEGLPYR

-272 RENLDTSLID
+272 KENLDTSLID

>member
-1 MTGLQF
+1 MNTGKKF
-7 KNMSDK
+7 TK
-13 HKLTHEEIEKRVLR
+13 EEIEKKVLR
-27 LSFLGS
+27 LSFIGS
-33 CILSGSEVVM
+33 CLLSGSEIIM
-43 ALILHSYTV
+43 ALILRSYAV

-74 LLYKPVSER
+74 LLYKPVNER
-83 HPYGFSQVES
+83 HPYGYSQVES
-93 FFLIIKYSILLML
+93 FFLIIKYSVLLTL
-106 MLLMIN
+106 MLLLIN
-112 TNIHVI
+112 TNVHVI
-118 MSGGNKVNPS
+118 MSGGNRVNPS
-128 FIAFYEMV
+128 MIAVYEML
-136 LGAASVFMYI
+136 LGAASVFMYLM
-146 ILAHISRKYES
+146 LAHISRKYES

-179 AFLAQFLL
+179 AFLAQYVL
-187 GDTVLASFAP
+187 GDTVLAAFAP
-197 YMDSAVAILM
+197 YMDSAVAIVM

-214 PVSEIIRG
+214 PVSEIVRG
-222 FKQMLLFSPPEEV
+222 FKQMLLFSPPEDV
-235 MERVHE
+235 MRRVHE
-241 VVNKNLEGLPYS
+241 VVNKNLEGLPYR

-272 RENLDTSLID
+272 KENLDTSLID

>member
-1 MTGLQF
+1 MNTR
-7 KNMSDK
+7 K
-13 HKLTHEEIEKRVLR
+13 KLTKEEIEKKVLR
-27 LSFLGS
+27 LSFIGS
-33 CILSGSEVVM
+33 CLLSGSEIIM
-43 ALILHSYTV
+43 ALILRSYAV

-74 LLYKPVSER
+74 LLYKPVNER
-83 HPYGFSQVES
+83 HPYGYSQVES
-93 FFLIIKYSILLML
+93 FFLIVKYSVLLTL
-106 MLLMIN
+106 MLLLIN
-112 TNIHVI
+112 TNVHVI
-118 MSGGNKVNPS
+118 MSGGNRVNPS
-128 FIAFYEMV
+128 MIAVYEML
-136 LGAASVFMYI
+136 LGAASVFMYFM
-146 ILAHISRKYES
+146 LAHISRKYES

-179 AFLAQFLL
+179 AFLAQYVL
-187 GDTVLASFAP
+187 GDTVLAAFAP
-197 YMDSAVAILM
+197 YMDSAVAIVM

-214 PVSEIIRG
+214 PVSEIVRG
-222 FKQMLLFSPPEEV
+222 FKQMLLFSPPEDV
-235 MERVHE
+235 MRRVHE
-241 VVNKNLEGLPYS
+241 VVNKNLEGLPYR

-272 RENLDTSLID
+272 KENLDTSLID

>member
-1 MTGLQF
+1 MNTG
-7 KNMSDK
+7 K
-13 HKLTHEEIEKRVLR
+13 KLTKEEIEKKVLR
-27 LSFLGS
+27 LSFIGS
-33 CILSGSEVVM
+33 CLLSGSEIIM
-43 ALILHSYTV
+43 ALILRSYAV

-74 LLYKPVSER
+74 LLYKPVNER
-83 HPYGFSQVES
+83 HPYGYSQVES
-93 FFLIIKYSILLML
+93 FFLIIKYSVLLTL
-106 MLLMIN
+106 MLLLIN
-112 TNIHVI
+112 TNVHVI
-118 MSGGNKVNPS
+118 MSGGNRVNPS
-128 FIAFYEMV
+128 MIAVYEML
-136 LGAASVFMYI
+136 LGAASVFMYFM
-146 ILAHISRKYES
+146 LAHISRKYES

-164 YLWKTDIVGS
+164 YLWKADIVGS

-179 AFLAQFLL
+179 AFLAQYVL
-187 GDTVLASFAP
+187 GDTVLAAFAP
-197 YMDSAVAILM
+197 YMDSAVAIVM

-214 PVSEIIRG
+214 PVSEIVRG
-222 FKQMLLFSPPEEV
+222 FKQMLLFSPPEDV
-235 MERVHE
+235 MRRVHE
-241 VVNKNLEGLPYS
+241 VVNKNLEGLPYR

-272 RENLDTSLID
+272 KENLDTSLID

>member
-1 MTGLQF
+1 MNTGKKF
-7 KNMSDK
+7 TK
-13 HKLTHEEIEKRVLR
+13 EEIEKKVLR
-27 LSFLGS
+27 LSFIGS
-33 CILSGSEVVM
+33 CLLSGSEIIM
-43 ALILHSYTV
+43 ALILRSYAV

-74 LLYKPVSER
+74 LLYKPVNER
-83 HPYGFSQVES
+83 HPYGYSQVES
-93 FFLIIKYSILLML
+93 FFLIIKYSVLLTL
-106 MLLMIN
+106 MLLLIN
-112 TNIHVI
+112 TNVHVI
-118 MSGGNKVNPS
+118 MSGGNRVNPS
-128 FIAFYEMV
+128 MIAVYEML
-136 LGAASVFMYI
+136 LGAASVFMYFM
-146 ILAHISRKYES
+146 LAHISRKYES

-179 AFLAQFLL
+179 AFLAQHVL
-187 GDTVLASFAP
+187 GDTVLAAFAP
-197 YMDSAVAILM
+197 YMDSAVAIVM

-214 PVSEIIRG
+214 PVSEIVRG
-222 FKQMLLFSPPEEV
+222 FKQMLLFSPPEDV
-235 MERVHE
+235 MRRVHE
-241 VVNKNLEGLPYS
+241 VVNKNLEGLPYR

-272 RENLDTSLID
+272 KENLDTSLID